1 MPETG
6 RERSVVR
13 GDRGVDP
20 GPARRAKSKPLGEW
34 EEAGSR
40 PRFHVLGPTAT
51 SPLLANFRSI
61 RGRRCA
67 PGTGL
72 LGEGWESRDF
82 TAIAG
87 LSTRRQRLGAGE
99 LHSIRV
105 QCCARSQSAGGIA
118 RQLLGNGSG

>member
-1 MPETG
+1 MAVFMVAASRWCWAGLT
-6 RERSVVR
+6 RVFLI
-13 GDRGVDP
+13 
-20 GPARRAKSKPLGEW
+20 RRQ
-34 EEAGSR
+34 
-40 PRFHVLGPTAT
+40 
-51 SPLLANFRSI
+51 
-61 RGRRCA
+61 RCA

-72 LGEGWESRDF
+72 LGEGVGVRDF

-118 RQLLGNGSG
+118 RHLLGNGSGKPVQGVQRELAVIVSRDIHSKA